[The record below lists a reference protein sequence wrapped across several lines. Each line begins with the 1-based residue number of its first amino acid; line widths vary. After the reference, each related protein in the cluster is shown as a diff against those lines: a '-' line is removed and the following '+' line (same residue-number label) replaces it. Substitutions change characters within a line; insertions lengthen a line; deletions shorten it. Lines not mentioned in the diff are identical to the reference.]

1 MTISGFHVS
10 KTEYYEVLFFTL
22 KSNDLV
28 KCENQHSVSN
38 LEAVSIFKVYGS
50 ATFTSASL

>member
-10 KTEYYEVLFFTL
+10 KTEYYEVLFSTL